1 MWNLAGEFDYGSNAV
16 SLGNTFSASA
26 PSDAFGIPSGP
37 AINVGTKGN
46 QFLTGAPLTG
56 KVACSA
62 TTPCYNSFASYG
74 PQTAVYRAIPQNGRA
89 RNIGLDFFGH
99 FNIPNTRLSVF
110 GLFQWFMPN
119 DNITENPLDFQRF
132 IVGVAY
138 RYNEYLRCSR

>member
-74 PQTAVYRAIPQNGRA
+74 PQTAVYRAILQNGRA